1 MSALSIDVAA
11 KGLRENARDRRGVV
25 FIVALPLLLMAI
37 MAFGF
42 GSGTYLGGGSIPH
55 EAAVINNDVGVL
67 VTANNTTT
75 YVNYGANFTDV
86 LANAT
91 AKNSTTHLFHLH
103 NASKDK
109 ADDELKSKSI
119 DMLVIIPENFSAA
132 FATMVNN
139 STRMVIESSV
149 GRQAITN
156 ASNAGLGIGA
166 TVPGASMTLPTA
178 GNTTTIVLVEGDGA
192 DVNFASAQGLF
203 TGIFDQYRSGI
214 QKDALARAAP
224 EGDDILKDY
233 ISVEVRPVGGTA
245 TSTVFD
251 SMVPGLLVFT
261 IMLQTSFISSSL
273 VRDIETGMLDRLKL
287 SKIRAFDQL
296 FGTFLM
302 WTLITIG
309 QITLLIGIA
318 IALGYSYQGGFSA
331 LGLAALIGVIAG
343 MASISLGLLVA
354 SFVKNEVQA
363 MLLGTMIAVPLG
375 FVSGALIPLSRQV
388 LGELAGRTYLLWEVF
403 PWTWAVSA
411 IRSVLTYG
419 SGVSADV
426 VLDLAWL
433 IFLTAILFTVGVAI
447 YSRVRLRTAR

>member
-1 MSALSIDVAA
+1 MSVLSIDVAV
-11 KGLRENARDRRGVV
+11 KGLRENARDRRGLV

-37 MAFGF
+37 MALGY
-42 GSGTYLGGGSIPH
+42 GSGDFIAGGSIPH
-55 EAAVINNDVGVL
+55 EAVVINKDAGVL

-103 NASKDK
+103 NASEDK
-109 ADDELKSKSI
+109 ADDLLKSKSI
-119 DMLVIIPENFSAA
+119 DTLIIIPENFSAA
-132 FATMVNN
+132 FTTMVNN

-156 ASNAGLGIGA
+156 ASNAGFGIGA
-166 TVPGASMTLPTA
+166 IVTLPTA
-178 GNTTTIVLVEGDGA
+178 GNTTTTVLVEGDGA
-192 DVNFASAQGLF
+192 DLNFVSAQGLF

-233 ISVEVRPVGGTA
+233 VSVEVRPLGGTA
-245 TSTVFD
+245 TSTLFD
-251 SMVPGLLVFT
+251 TIVPGLLVFT

-309 QITLLIGIA
+309 QITLLIGTA
-318 IALGYSYQGGFSA
+318 IALGYSYLGGFSA
-331 LGLAALIGVIAG
+331 LGLAVLIGVIAG
-343 MASISLGLLVA
+343 MASISLALLVA

-375 FVSGALIPLSRQV
+375 FVAGAFIPLPRQV

-411 IRSVLTYG
+411 IRSVLAYG
-419 SGVSADV
+419 SGLSADV

-433 IFLTAILFTVGVAI
+433 IFLTAVLFIVGVAI